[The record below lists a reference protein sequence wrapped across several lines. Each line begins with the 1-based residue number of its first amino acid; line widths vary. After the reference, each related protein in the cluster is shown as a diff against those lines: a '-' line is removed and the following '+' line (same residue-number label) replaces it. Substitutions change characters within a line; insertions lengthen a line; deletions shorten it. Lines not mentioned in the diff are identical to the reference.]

1 MKITTIGID
10 LAKNVLQIHGADER
24 GKPVVRK
31 QLKRDKVMAFFAN
44 MEPCVIGMEACGS
57 AHHWARQ
64 LQSLGHEVK
73 LISPQF
79 VKPFVKTNKH
89 DVADAEAIC
98 EAVSRPTMRFVPIKN
113 VEQQAMLSL
122 HRAREGFIGDRTAT
136 ANRIRGLMAEY
147 GLILP
152 QGIGHVRSKVPE
164 LIEDA
169 TNELPGMFRRL
180 IDQLLNH
187 LRWLAEQIEM
197 IEKEIHAWHR
207 NNVDSQRLE
216 QVPGIGVIIATAMIA
231 MIGDARNFKN
241 GRELAAW
248 IGLVPRQHSTGG
260 KQTLLG
266 ISKRG
271 DAYLR
276 KLLIHGT
283 RALAYHAGRKANPD
297 HWLNK
302 LINRRNMNVA
312 VVAQANKT
320 ARIVWAMLAHGRDF
334 RPDYASKAPA

>member
-1 MKITTIGID
+1 MKVTTVGID
-10 LAKNVLQIHGADER
+10 LAKNVLQIHGADDN
-24 GKPVVRK
+24 GKPLVRR
-31 QLKRDKVMAFFAN
+31 QLNRNQVMTYFAN
-44 MEPCVIGMEACGS
+44 LEPCVIGMEACGS

-89 DVADAEAIC
+89 DMADAEAIC
-98 EAVSRPTMRFVPIKN
+98 EAVTRPTMRFVPIKN

-136 ANRIRGLMAEY
+136 VNRIRGLMSEF
-147 GLILP
+147 GLVIP

-169 TNELPGMFRRL
+169 TNELPGMFRGL
-180 IDQLLNH
+180 IDQLLEH
-187 LRWLAEQIEM
+187 LKWLDKQIDQIESQ
-197 IEKEIHAWHR
+197 INTWHR
-207 NNVDSQRLE
+207 NNADSQRLAE
-216 QVPGIGVIIATAMIA
+216 MPGIGVITATALIA
-231 MIGDARNFKN
+231 MIGNARNFKS

-276 KLLIHGT
+276 KLLIHGA
-283 RALAYHAGRKANPD
+283 RALAYHAGRKADLNN
-297 HWLNK
+297 WLHK
-302 LINRRNMNVA
+302 LVNRKHMNIA

-320 ARIVWAMLAHGRDF
+320 ARIVWALLAHGREF
-334 RPDYASKAPA
+334 RPDYALKAAA

>member
-1 MKITTIGID
+1 MKLTTVGID
-10 LAKNVLQIHGADER
+10 LAKNVLQIHGADNN
-24 GKPVVRK
+24 GKPLVRK
-31 QLKRDKVMAFFAN
+31 QLNRNQVMTYFAN
-44 MEPCVIGMEACGS
+44 LEPCVIGMEACGS

-89 DVADAEAIC
+89 DMADAEAIC
-98 EAVSRPTMRFVPIKN
+98 EAVTRPTMRFVPIKN

-122 HRAREGFIGDRTAT
+122 HRTREGFIGDRTAT
-136 ANRIRGLMAEY
+136 VNRIRGLMSEF
-147 GLILP
+147 GLIIP

-169 TNELPGMFRRL
+169 TNELPGMFRGL
-180 IDQLLNH
+180 IDQLLEH
-187 LRWLAEQIEM
+187 LKWLDKQIDQIESQ
-197 IEKEIHAWHR
+197 INTWHR
-207 NNVDSQRLE
+207 NNADSQRLAE
-216 QVPGIGVIIATAMIA
+216 MPGIGVITATALIA
-231 MIGDARNFKN
+231 MIGNARNFKS

-276 KLLIHGT
+276 KLLIHGA
-283 RALAYHAGRKANPD
+283 RALTYHAGRKADSNN
-297 HWLNK
+297 WLHK
-302 LINRRNMNVA
+302 LVNRKHMNIA

-320 ARIVWAMLAHGRDF
+320 ARIVWALLAHGREF
-334 RPDYASKAPA
+334 RPDYALKAAA

>member
-1 MKITTIGID
+1 MKVTTVGID
-10 LAKNVLQIHGADER
+10 LAKNVLQIHGADDN
-24 GKPVVRK
+24 GKPLVRR
-31 QLKRDKVMAFFAN
+31 QLNRNQVMTYFAN
-44 MEPCVIGMEACGS
+44 LEPCVIGMEACGS

-64 LQSLGHEVK
+64 LQSLGHEVR

-89 DVADAEAIC
+89 DMADAEAIC
-98 EAVSRPTMRFVPIKN
+98 EAVTRPTMRFVPIKN

-136 ANRIRGLMAEY
+136 VNRIRGLMSEF
-147 GLILP
+147 GLVIP

-169 TNELPGMFRRL
+169 TNELPGMFRGL
-180 IDQLLNH
+180 IDQLLEH
-187 LRWLAEQIEM
+187 LKWLDKQIDQIESQ
-197 IEKEIHAWHR
+197 INTWHR
-207 NNVDSQRLE
+207 NNADSQRLAE
-216 QVPGIGVIIATAMIA
+216 MPGIRVITATALIA
-231 MIGDARNFKN
+231 MIGNARNFKS

-276 KLLIHGT
+276 KLLIHGA
-283 RALAYHAGRKANPD
+283 RALAYHAGRKADSNN
-297 HWLNK
+297 WLHK
-302 LINRRNMNVA
+302 LVNRKHMNIA

-320 ARIVWAMLAHGRDF
+320 ARIVWALLAHGREF
-334 RPDYASKAPA
+334 RPDYALKAAA

>member
-64 LQSLGHEVK
+64 LQRLGHEVR

-147 GLILP
+147 GLIIP

-187 LRWLAEQIEM
+187 LRWLDEQIEM

-207 NNVDSQRLE
+207 NNADSQRLE
-216 QVPGIGVIIATAMIA
+216 QVPGIGVLIATAMVA
-231 MIGDARNFKN
+231 TIGDARNFKN

-276 KLLIHGT
+276 KQLIHGA
-283 RALAYHAGRKANPD
+283 RALAYHASRKANPD

-334 RPDYASKAPA
+334 RPDYASKAAA

>member
-1 MKITTIGID
+1 MKITTVGID
-10 LAKNVLQIHGADER
+10 LAKNVLQIHGADEN
-24 GKPVVRK
+24 GKPLVRR
-31 QLKRDKVMAFFAN
+31 QLKRNQVMTYFAN
-44 MEPCVIGMEACGS
+44 LEPCLIGMEACGS

-64 LQSLGHEVK
+64 LQRLGHEVK

-89 DVADAEAIC
+89 DAADAEAIC
-98 EAVSRPTMRFVPIKN
+98 EAVTRPTMRFVPIKN

-136 ANRIRGLMAEY
+136 VNRIRGLMSEF
-147 GLILP
+147 GLVIP

-169 TNELPGMFRRL
+169 TNELPGMFRGL
-180 IDQLLNH
+180 IDQLLEH
-187 LRWLAEQIEM
+187 LKWLDKQIDQIESQ
-197 IEKEIHAWHR
+197 INTWHR
-207 NNVDSQRLE
+207 NNADSQRLAE
-216 QVPGIGVIIATAMIA
+216 IPGIGVITATALIA
-231 MIGDARNFKN
+231 MIGNGRNFKS

-276 KLLIHGT
+276 RLLVHGA
-283 RALAYHAGRKANPD
+283 RALAYYARKKADSNN
-297 HWLNK
+297 WLYK
-302 LINRRNMNVA
+302 VINRKHMNIA

-320 ARIVWAMLAHGRDF
+320 TRIVWALLAHGREF
-334 RPDYASKAPA
+334 RPDYALKAAA

>member
-1 MKITTIGID
+1 MKVTTVGID
-10 LAKNVLQIHGADER
+10 LAKNVLQIHGADDN
-24 GKPVVRK
+24 GKPLVRR
-31 QLKRDKVMAFFAN
+31 QLNRNQVMTYFAN
-44 MEPCVIGMEACGS
+44 LEPCVIGMEACGS

-64 LQSLGHEVK
+64 LQSLGHEVR

-89 DVADAEAIC
+89 DMADAEAIC
-98 EAVSRPTMRFVPIKN
+98 EAVTRPTMRFVPIKN

-136 ANRIRGLMAEY
+136 VNRIRGLMSEF
-147 GLILP
+147 GLVIP

-169 TNELPGMFRRL
+169 TNELPGMFRGL
-180 IDQLLNH
+180 IDQLLEH
-187 LRWLAEQIEM
+187 LKWLDKQIDQIESQ
-197 IEKEIHAWHR
+197 INTWHR
-207 NNVDSQRLE
+207 NNADSQRLAE
-216 QVPGIGVIIATAMIA
+216 MPGIGVITATALIA
-231 MIGDARNFKN
+231 MIGNARNFKS

-276 KLLIHGT
+276 KLLIHGA
-283 RALAYHAGRKANPD
+283 RALAYHAGRKADSNN
-297 HWLNK
+297 WLHK
-302 LINRRNMNVA
+302 LVNRKHMNIA

-320 ARIVWAMLAHGRDF
+320 ARIVWALLAHGREF
-334 RPDYASKAPA
+334 RPDYALKAAA

>member
-1 MKITTIGID
+1 MKTTTIGID
-10 LAKNVLQIHGADER
+10 LAKNVLQVHGADAN
-24 GKPVVRK
+24 GKPAIRK
-31 QLKRDKVMAFFAN
+31 QLKRREVMAFFAN
-44 MEPCVIGMEACGS
+44 MEPCLIGMEACGS
-57 AHHWARQ
+57 SHHWARQ

-79 VKPFVKTNKH
+79 VKPYVKTNKS

-136 ANRIRGLMAEY
+136 ANRIRGLMAEF
-147 GLILP
+147 GLIIP
-152 QGIGHVRSKVPE
+152 QGIGHIRSKIPE

-169 TNELPGMFRRL
+169 TNQLPGMFRAL
-180 IDQLLNH
+180 IDQLIDH
-187 LRWLAEQIEM
+187 LKWLDQQIQA
-197 IEKEIHAWHR
+197 IETQIKTWHK
-207 NNVDSQRLE
+207 NNADSQRLAE
-216 QVPGIGVIIATAMIA
+216 IPGIGVTIATALIA
-231 MIGDARNFKN
+231 MIGDARNFKS

-276 KLLIHGT
+276 KQMIHGA
-283 RALAYHAGRKANPD
+283 RSLAYHTGRKADPGN
-297 HWLNK
+297 WLNK
-302 LINRRNMNVA
+302 LINRRHINVA

-320 ARIVWAMLAHGRDF
+320 ARIVWAMLAHGREF
-334 RPDYASKAPA
+334 RVDYALKTAA

>member
-1 MKITTIGID
+1 MKITTVGID
-10 LAKNVLQIHGADER
+10 LAKNVLQIHGTDEN
-24 GKPVVRK
+24 GKPLVRR
-31 QLKRDKVMAFFAN
+31 QLKRNQVMTYFAN
-44 MEPCVIGMEACGS
+44 LEPCLIGMEACGS
-57 AHHWARQ
+57 AHHWARK
-64 LQSLGHEVK
+64 LQSLGHEVR

-98 EAVSRPTMRFVPIKN
+98 EAVTRPTMRFVPIKN

-147 GLILP
+147 GLIIP

-169 TNELPGMFRRL
+169 SNELPGIFRRL

-187 LRWLAEQIEM
+187 LRWLDEQIKM

-207 NNVDSQRLE
+207 NNADSQRLE

-276 KLLIHGT
+276 KQLIHGA
-283 RALAYHAGRKANPD
+283 RALAYHVGRKANPD
-297 HWLNK
+297 RWLVK

-334 RPDYASKAPA
+334 RPDYALKAAA

>member
-122 HRAREGFIGDRTAT
+122 HRAREGFIVDRTAT

-187 LRWLAEQIEM
+187 LRWLDEQIEM

-276 KLLIHGT
+276 KLLIHGA

>member
-1 MKITTIGID
+1 MKVTTVGID
-10 LAKNVLQIHGADER
+10 LAKNVLQIHGADDN
-24 GKPVVRK
+24 GKPLVRR
-31 QLKRDKVMAFFAN
+31 QLNRNQVMTYFAN
-44 MEPCVIGMEACGS
+44 LEPCLIGMEACGS

-64 LQSLGHEVK
+64 LQSLGHEVR

-89 DVADAEAIC
+89 DMADAEAIC
-98 EAVSRPTMRFVPIKN
+98 EAVTRPTMRFVPIKN

-136 ANRIRGLMAEY
+136 VNRIRGLMSEF
-147 GLILP
+147 GLVIP

-169 TNELPGMFRRL
+169 TNELPGMFRGL
-180 IDQLLNH
+180 IDQLLEH
-187 LRWLAEQIEM
+187 LKWLDKQIDQIESQ
-197 IEKEIHAWHR
+197 INTWHR
-207 NNVDSQRLE
+207 NNADSQRLAE
-216 QVPGIGVIIATAMIA
+216 MPGIGVITATALIA
-231 MIGDARNFKN
+231 MIGNARNFKS
-241 GRELAAW
+241 GREVAAW

-276 KLLIHGT
+276 KLLIHGA
-283 RALAYHAGRKANPD
+283 RALAYHAGRKADANN
-297 HWLNK
+297 WLHK
-302 LINRRNMNVA
+302 LVNRKHMNIA

-320 ARIVWAMLAHGRDF
+320 ARIVWALLAHGREF
-334 RPDYASKAPA
+334 RPDYALKAAA

>member
-1 MKITTIGID
+1 MKVTTVGID
-10 LAKNVLQIHGADER
+10 LAKNVLQIHGADDN
-24 GKPVVRK
+24 GKPLVRR
-31 QLKRDKVMAFFAN
+31 QLNRNQVMTYFAN
-44 MEPCVIGMEACGS
+44 LEPCVIGMEACGS

-64 LQSLGHEVK
+64 LQSLGHEVR

-89 DVADAEAIC
+89 DMADAEAIC
-98 EAVSRPTMRFVPIKN
+98 EAVTRPTMRFVPIKN

-136 ANRIRGLMAEY
+136 VNRIRGLMSEF
-147 GLILP
+147 GLVIP

-169 TNELPGMFRRL
+169 TNELPGIFRGL
-180 IDQLLNH
+180 IDQLLEH
-187 LRWLAEQIEM
+187 LKWLDKQIDQIESQ
-197 IEKEIHAWHR
+197 INTWHR
-207 NNVDSQRLE
+207 NNADSQRLAE
-216 QVPGIGVIIATAMIA
+216 MPGIGVITATALIA
-231 MIGDARNFKN
+231 MIGNARNFKS

-276 KLLIHGT
+276 KLLIHGA
-283 RALAYHAGRKANPD
+283 RALAYHAGRKADSNN
-297 HWLNK
+297 WLHK
-302 LINRRNMNVA
+302 LVNRKHMNIA

-320 ARIVWAMLAHGRDF
+320 ARIVWALLAHGREF
-334 RPDYASKAPA
+334 RPDYALKAAA

>member
-1 MKITTIGID
+1 MKTTTIGID
-10 LAKNVLQIHGADER
+10 LAKNVLQVHGADAN
-24 GKPVVRK
+24 GKPAIRK
-31 QLKRDKVMAFFAN
+31 QLKRREVMAFFAN
-44 MEPCVIGMEACGS
+44 MEPCLIGMEACGS
-57 AHHWARQ
+57 SHHWARQ

-79 VKPFVKTNKH
+79 VKPYVKTNKS

-136 ANRIRGLMAEY
+136 ANRIRGLMAEF
-147 GLILP
+147 GLIIP
-152 QGIGHVRSKVPE
+152 QGIGHIRSKIPE

-169 TNELPGMFRRL
+169 TNQLPGMFRAL
-180 IDQLLNH
+180 IDQLIDH
-187 LRWLAEQIEM
+187 LKWLDQQIQA
-197 IEKEIHAWHR
+197 IETQIKTWHK
-207 NNVDSQRLE
+207 NNADSQRLAE
-216 QVPGIGVIIATAMIA
+216 IPGIGVTIATALIA
-231 MIGDARNFKN
+231 MIGDARNFKS

-276 KLLIHGT
+276 KQMIHGA
-283 RALAYHAGRKANPD
+283 RSLAYHTGRKADPGN
-297 HWLNK
+297 WLNK
-302 LINRRNMNVA
+302 LINRRHMNVA

-320 ARIVWAMLAHGRDF
+320 ARIVWAMLAHGREF
-334 RPDYASKAPA
+334 RVDYALKTAA

>member
-1 MKITTIGID
+1 MKITSVGID
-10 LAKNVLQIHGADER
+10 LAKNVLQIHGADEN
-24 GKPVVRK
+24 GKPVMRK
-31 QLKRDKVMAFFAN
+31 QLKRNQVMTYFAN
-44 MEPCVIGMEACGS
+44 LEPCLIGMEACGS

-64 LQSLGHEVK
+64 LQNLGHEVR

-79 VKPFVKTNKH
+79 VKPYVKTNKH
-89 DVADAEAIC
+89 DMADAEAIS
-98 EAVSRPTMRFVPIKN
+98 EAVTRPTMRFVPIKN

-136 ANRIRGLMAEY
+136 ANRIRGLMSEF
-147 GLILP
+147 GLIIP

-169 TNELPGMFRRL
+169 TNELPGMFRVL
-180 IDQLLNH
+180 IDQLLAH
-187 LRWLAEQIEM
+187 LKWLDKQIDQIEGQ
-197 IEKEIHAWHR
+197 INTWHR
-207 NNVDSQRLE
+207 NNADSQRLAE
-216 QVPGIGVIIATAMIA
+216 IPGIGVIIATALIA

-276 KLLIHGT
+276 RLLIHGA
-283 RALAYHAGRKANPD
+283 RALAYHAGKKADPNNWL
-297 HWLNK
+297 HKLLNK
-302 LINRRNMNVA
+302 KHMNVA
-312 VVAQANKT
+312 AVAQANKT
-320 ARIVWAMLAHGRDF
+320 VRIVWALLAHGREF
-334 RPDYASKAPA
+334 RPDYALKAAA

>member
-1 MKITTIGID
+1 MKVTTVGID
-10 LAKNVLQIHGADER
+10 LAKNVLQIHGADDN
-24 GKPVVRK
+24 GKPLVRR
-31 QLKRDKVMAFFAN
+31 QLNRNQVMTYFAN
-44 MEPCVIGMEACGS
+44 LEPCVIGMEACGS

-89 DVADAEAIC
+89 DMADAEAIC
-98 EAVSRPTMRFVPIKN
+98 EAVTRPTMRFVPIKN

-136 ANRIRGLMAEY
+136 VNRIRGLMSEF
-147 GLILP
+147 GLVIP

-169 TNELPGMFRRL
+169 TNELPGMFRGL
-180 IDQLLNH
+180 IDQLLEH
-187 LRWLAEQIEM
+187 LKWLDKQIDQIESQ
-197 IEKEIHAWHR
+197 INTWHR
-207 NNVDSQRLE
+207 NNADSQRLAE
-216 QVPGIGVIIATAMIA
+216 MPGIGVITATALIA
-231 MIGDARNFKN
+231 MIGNARNFKS

-276 KLLIHGT
+276 KLLIHGA
-283 RALAYHAGRKANPD
+283 RALAYHAGRKADPNN
-297 HWLNK
+297 WLHK
-302 LINRRNMNVA
+302 LVNRKHMNIA

-320 ARIVWAMLAHGRDF
+320 ARIVWALLAHGREF
-334 RPDYASKAPA
+334 RPDYALKAAA